1 MAGFTMFEPVRSR
14 FSALV
19 ADMSPRDRSLFLGL
33 VIAAYLGALG
43 VTAWGGK
50 SLLSDVQ
57 SRISTKQT
65 ALTRLESMQSEYAAN
80 SARVVE
86 IEDTL
91 RTNANQDLASYVE
104 KAAQKVGVGTN
115 LKAVREKGVSTQG
128 NLEEKSYT
136 VDIDKVTLTQL
147 TDFLFEIETNGF
159 PMRIRTSRV
168 KTSGAAGAR
177 LLSATFEISA
187 FRLDESTAIPA
198 PEGGK

>member
-1 MAGFTMFEPVRSR
+1 MAGLTIFEPVRSR

-43 VTAWGGK
+43 VAAWGGK

-57 SRISTKQT
+57 SRIATKQT
-65 ALTRLESMQSEYAAN
+65 ALTRLEAMQAEYAQN
-80 SARVVE
+80 SAKVAE
-86 IEDTL
+86 IEETL
-91 RTNANQDLASYVE
+91 RTNANQDLPSYVE

-115 LKAVREKGVSTQG
+115 LKAVREKGVATQG

-136 VDIDKVTLTQL
+136 VEIDKVTLTQM

-187 FRLDESTAIPA
+187 YRLTDGVI
-198 PEGGK
+198 